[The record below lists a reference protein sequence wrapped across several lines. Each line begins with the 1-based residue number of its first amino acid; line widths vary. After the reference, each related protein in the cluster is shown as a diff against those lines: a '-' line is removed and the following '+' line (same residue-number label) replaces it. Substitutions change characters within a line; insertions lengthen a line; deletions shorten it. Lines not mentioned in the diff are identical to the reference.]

1 MNPTKS
7 KVAICG
13 AGTMG
18 AQIAFHCALKGYT
31 VTLYDINAGQL
42 DRADSLLHDLM
53 EKKLAKG
60 KITQTEVDQAF
71 ARLRYETSLEQTCS
85 NASLIIEAIIEDLK
99 AKKKLFSQISS
110 YAPKEAILATNSSSI
125 VSSKLA
131 SEVNNPSRLCNIHFF
146 NPALVLP
153 LVEVVKGEHTSENT
167 VDRVLKFVESIDK
180 TPVRLEKEI
189 FGFITNRI
197 LAAIFDEAI
206 SLYENGIADF
216 TQIDTAVKAGLN
228 HPLGPFELLDL
239 TGIDVN
245 YGIKV
250 LEAEDSGDP
259 SKGPSQ
265 TLTRL
270 YEAGHLGRKSG
281 QGFYTYDK
289 EQK

>member
-1 MNPTKS
+1 MNPAES
-7 KVAICG
+7 RVAICG

-31 VTLYDINAGQL
+31 VTLYDINTDQL
-42 DRADSLLHDLM
+42 DRADSLLHELM

-60 KITQTEVDQAF
+60 KITQDEVNQAF
-71 ARLRYETSLEQTCS
+71 ARLKYETSLEETCS
-85 NASLIIEAIIEDLK
+85 NASLIIEAIIEDLP
-99 AKKKLFSQISS
+99 AKKKLFSEISS

-131 SEVNNPSRLCNIHFF
+131 SKVHDPSRLCNIHFF

-153 LVEVVKGEHTSENT
+153 LVEVVKGDHTSEDT
-167 VDRVLKFVESIDK
+167 VDRAIEFVESIDK

-216 TQIDTAVKAGLN
+216 KQIDTAVKAGLN

-270 YEAGHLGRKSG
+270 YQEGRLGRKSG
-281 QGFYTYDK
+281 QGFYVYEK
-289 EQK
+289 EK